1 MANRYKLLLSL
12 LFIGALISGIGLF
25 SNVQTQNNVI
35 IRLGHV
41 VDLEHAMHKSLTYF
55 KDQLNDISGGQMDV
69 QIYASGQL
77 GAERDLIELMQI
89 GSLDM
94 AQVSVGPVESFVPE
108 LQIFSLPYV
117 FDDEDHF
124 WRVINSDLGQE
135 LLLSPLKV
143 DLRGVAFFDAGS
155 RSFYTCPKPIDSPND
170 LVGMKIRTMK
180 SQSAVSLMRALGS
193 SATPISFGEIYT
205 ALQQGVVDGAENSP
219 ITYYKTRHYEICKNF
234 TLDEHNTIP
243 GMVMFSE
250 KRWQGLNEQQQA
262 WVQQAMNTTVTYQR
276 ALWKADTEVAM
287 NQLKLA
293 GVNIIIPD
301 KAPFQKSVQSFKQSF
316 EGTPV
321 GDILNR
327 IEAKR

>member
-12 LFIGALISGIGLF
+12 LLIGTLISGVGLF
-25 SNVQTQNNVI
+25 FNVQTQNTVI

-41 VDLEHAMHKSLTYF
+41 VDLEHAMHKSLAYF
-55 KDQLNDISGGQMDV
+55 KEQLNDISDGQMDV

-124 WRVINSDLGQE
+124 WRVINSELGQE
-135 LLLSPLKV
+135 LLLSPLNV

-155 RSFYTCPKPIDSPND
+155 RSFYTCPKPIYTPDD

-180 SQSAVSLMRALGS
+180 SQSAVALMRALGS

-205 ALQQGVVDGAENSP
+205 SLQQGVVDGAENSP

-243 GMVMFSE
+243 GIVMFSE
-250 KRWQGLNEQQQA
+250 KRWQGLTEQQQA
-262 WVQQAMNTTVTYQR
+262 WVQQAMDTTVTYQR
-276 ALWKADTEVAM
+276 ALWKADTDVAM
-287 NQLKLA
+287 EQLKLA

-301 KAPFQKSVQSFKQSF
+301 KTPFQESVQSFKDSF
-316 EGTPV
+316 QGTPV

-327 IEAKR
+327 IEAKK